1 MYIGCAVSMLGLVL
15 EAAADKQKSAQKEK
29 TPDMPAM
36 KELYT
41 LCRCPNYFGEIIFW
55 TGAVISGIGSLKGG
69 QWIIALTGYI
79 LIPFVP
85 LYHLTTPEKLKEEDA
100 KKAR

>member
-36 KELYT
+36 KGLYT
-41 LCRCPNYFGEIIFW
+41 LCCCPNYFGEILFW

-69 QWIIALTGYI
+69 QWIIALTG
-79 LIPFVP
+79 
-85 LYHLTTPEKLKEEDA
+85 
-100 KKAR
+100 